1 MAKSQKQ
8 KAEEFAALHREGI
21 FVLANAWD
29 IPSAAIAV
37 EEGFKAIATTSAGM
51 AFTLGLPDHEYTGR
65 DRMMAIVREMAP
77 RFDVP
82 LSADLEAGYGLKPED
97 VALTVKQAIEAGAV
111 GCNIEDADPSTGK
124 LIDFDLSVKRI
135 KAGADAAKAAG
146 LPNFILN
153 ARTDPFLAKF
163 GTPEQNIEESIRRG
177 NAYAAAG
184 AGSVFVPL
192 PPEAGLIGKLA
203 AGIKAPL
210 NILGGFGGKAA
221 PNLAEL
227 KKLGVRRVSIG
238 GSLMIAAYAHARD
251 SLRAI
256 RDEGSFAYAEP
267 KTKNPDFN
275 ALMKKYVK
283 A

>member
-1 MAKSQKQ
+1 MAKSQKE
-8 KAEEFAALHREGI
+8 KAEEFAALHRSGI

-82 LSADLEAGYGLKPED
+82 LSADLEAGYGPNPED
-97 VALTVKQAIEAGAV
+97 VALTVRQAIEAGAV
-111 GCNIEDADPSTGK
+111 GCNIEDADPATGK
-124 LIDFDLSVKRI
+124 LFDFDRSVARI
-135 KAGADAAKAAG
+135 KAGAEAARQSG
-146 LPNFILN
+146 LPFILN

-163 GTPEQNIEESIRRG
+163 GTAEQNVEEAIRRG

-192 PPEAGLIGKLA
+192 PPEAATIGRLA

-210 NILGGFGGKAA
+210 NILGGFGSKAA
-221 PNLAEL
+221 PNLSEL
-227 KKLGVRRVSIG
+227 QKLGVRRVSIG

-251 SLRAI
+251 ALRAI

-275 ALMKKYVK
+275 ALMKKYAK
-283 A
+283 P

>member
-1 MAKSQKQ
+1 MAKSQKE
-8 KAEEFAALHREGI
+8 KAEEFAALHRSGI

-51 AFTLGLPDHEYTGR
+51 AFTLGLPDHEFTGR

-82 LSADLEAGYGLKPED
+82 LSADLEAGYGLKPDD
-97 VALTVKQAIEAGAV
+97 VALTVRQAIEAGAV
-111 GCNIEDADPSTGK
+111 GCNIEDADPATGK
-124 LIDFDLSVKRI
+124 LIDFELSVARI
-135 KAGADAAKAAG
+135 KAGADAARAAG

-163 GTPEQNIEESIRRG
+163 GTPEQNLDESIRRG
-177 NAYAAAG
+177 NAYAKAG

-192 PPEAGLIGKLA
+192 PPEATAIGKLA

-210 NILGGFGGKAA
+210 NILGGFAGKAA
-221 PNLAEL
+221 PNLSEL
-227 KKLGVRRVSIG
+227 QKLGVRRISIG
-238 GSLMIAAYAHARD
+238 GSLMIAAYAYARD
-251 SLRAI
+251 ALRAI
-256 RDEGSFAYAEP
+256 RDSGSFAYAEA

-275 ALMKKYVK
+275 ALMRKYPK
-283 A
+283 P

>member
-1 MAKSQKQ
+1 MPSSQKE
-8 KAEEFAALHREGI
+8 KAAALAALHARGI
-21 FVLANAWD
+21 FVIANAWD

-124 LIDFDLSVKRI
+124 LIDFDLSVARI
-135 KAGADAAKAAG
+135 KAGAEAARSAG
-146 LPNFILN
+146 LPDFVLN
-153 ARTDPFLAKF
+153 ARTDPFLARF
-163 GTPEQNIEESIRRG
+163 GTPEQNLEESIRRG

-192 PPEAGLIGKLA
+192 PPEATTIGKLA

-210 NILGGFGGKAA
+210 NILGGFAGKAA
-221 PNLAEL
+221 PNLSEL
-227 KKLGVRRVSIG
+227 EKLGVRRVSIG

-256 RDEGSFAYAEP
+256 RDSGSFAYAEA

-283 A
+283 S